1 MQAVAAGLTAAT
13 ATHEYEQKGSTFVTR
28 SQRGE
33 NGEWTSNDFVAD
45 GSVVTGNDDVR
56 TSLTFSL
63 RLSRNFLSL
72 LLPLRVQNFKV
83 ASRHVSRCLS
93 FRDGSTACNSV
104 HFSTVAPHRTS
115 NVCSCIWALLC

>member
-1 MQAVAAGLTAAT
+1 MRNGIRHEKTREIVLAYGLVPGTVAAGLTAAT

-63 RLSRNFLSL
+63 RLSRNLLSL
-72 LLPLRVQNFKV
+72 LLPLRVKKFKV
-83 ASRHVSRCLS
+83 ASRVTPLILS
-93 FRDGSTACNSV
+93 
-104 HFSTVAPHRTS
+104 
-115 NVCSCIWALLC
+115 

>member
-56 TSLTFSL
+56 TSPT
-63 RLSRNFLSL
+63 
-72 LLPLRVQNFKV
+72 LPRVQKFER
-83 ASRHVSRCLS
+83 AAVSRS
-93 FRDGSTACNSV
+93 IRS
-104 HFSTVAPHRTS
+104 
-115 NVCSCIWALLC
+115 

>member
-1 MQAVAAGLTAAT
+1 MCRWGQAVAAGLTAAT

-72 LLPLRVQNFKV
+72 LLPLRVQKFKV
-83 ASRHVSRCLS
+83 ASRVTLLILS
-93 FRDGSTACNSV
+93 
-104 HFSTVAPHRTS
+104 
-115 NVCSCIWALLC
+115 